1 MMSDYNRKNEFV
13 LDCFRQLL
21 DDGKPHRYREIIDY
35 VREQAKGTQYEGT
48 IEQNNLVLPIS
59 KKLED
64 PTFPYARV
72 SHGFYQKIELRTAAQ
87 EAAALHEASV
97 YDLLDNVFD
106 VQRQMEAVHKT
117 QQEQFPTS
125 EILEKS
131 YQVVSGHLETLLDS
145 MSMWIA
151 DMEDL
156 TQEPSQEPENE
167 DLSGMQMG

>member
-1 MMSDYNRKNEFV
+1 MIKAHH
-13 LDCFRQLL
+13 LALL
-21 DDGKPHRYREIIDY
+21 AEPGKGLLFQDRIVILKIVKE
-35 VREQAKGTQYEGT
+35 
-48 IEQNNLVLPIS
+48 S
-59 KKLED
+59 
-64 PTFPYARV
+64 
-72 SHGFYQKIELRTAAQ
+72 GFKH
-87 EAAALHEASV
+87 HEASV
-97 YDLLDNVFD
+97 YDLLDNVFA

-167 DLSGMQMG
+167 GFPGM

>member
-1 MMSDYNRKNEFV
+1 MIDRSRKNDFV
-13 LDCFRQLL
+13 LDCFRQLV
-21 DDGKPHRYREIIDY
+21 DDGNPHRYREIIDY

-72 SHGFYQKIELRTAAQ
+72 SHGFYQKVELRSAAQ
-87 EAAALHEASV
+87 EATMFHAVSV
-97 YDLLDNVFD
+97 YGLLDNVFAI
-106 VQRQMEAVHKT
+106 QRQMEAVHKT
-117 QQEQFPTS
+117 QQEQFHGNKT
-125 EILEKS
+125 LEDS
-131 YQVVSGHLETLLDS
+131 YQVVSGHLEILLDS

-156 TQEPSQEPENE
+156 TQESSQTLENE
-167 DLSGMQMG
+167 DFRGMQMG